1 MILIGQ
7 FDSPFVRRVAVTLHT
22 YRIAFERQPY
32 SVFSNIGHV
41 RTYNPL
47 VRVPTLILD
56 DGEVLIDSSLIIEH
70 LDELVGASKALIH
83 ADGAERRKVLQ
94 LTALGHGVAEKV
106 IQLFFE
112 RYFHEPHQ
120 RSAAFEGRCV
130 DQIQSALGILEAR
143 CREHWFFGD
152 RISHADIM
160 VGCMLGHMQLR
171 VPDVFAEQKFAQ
183 LVAFQ
188 QRCELNRA
196 FAAARIGA
204 NETIPSRS

>member
-7 FDSPFVRRVAVTLHT
+7 YDSPFVRRVAVTLHT
-22 YRIAFERQPY
+22 YRLPFERQPY

-47 VRVPTLILD
+47 VRVPALVLD
-56 DGEVLIDSSLIIEH
+56 DGEALIDSSLIIEH
-70 LDELVGASKALIH
+70 LDELIGASKALIPP
-83 ADGAERRKVLQ
+83 DGPERRKILQ

-112 RYFHEPHQ
+112 RYFHEQQH
-120 RSAAFEGRCV
+120 RSPDLEARCI
-130 DQIQSALGILEAR
+130 DQIQSSLDALEAR
-143 CREHWFFGD
+143 CQEHWFFGD

-160 VGCMLGHMQLR
+160 VGCMIGHMLLR
-171 VPDVFAEQKFAQ
+171 VPDVFPEQKYSK
-183 LVAFQ
+183 LRAFQ
-188 QRCELNRA
+188 LRCELNRA

-204 NETIPSRS
+204 NETVPARV